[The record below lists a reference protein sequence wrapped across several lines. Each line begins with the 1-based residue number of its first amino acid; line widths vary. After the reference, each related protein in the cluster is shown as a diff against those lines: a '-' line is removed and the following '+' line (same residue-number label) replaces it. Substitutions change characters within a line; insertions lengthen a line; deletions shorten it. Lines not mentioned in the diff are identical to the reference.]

1 VKKRFNDPKH
11 LTRYNR
17 RQRKKHR
24 IGEFQEC
31 IFSVKA
37 SFNPPLTRERYDVFI
52 DEFFD
57 LADER
62 MLSIW
67 AFGGSFPLQETNGVV
82 EASYKS
88 PNLSPTEQDR
98 EVVLTWFNHHP
109 MVESVSVGELVD
121 GWYGYDEEDDNN
133 EPKSA
138 KKPDPRHYYRK
149 VRSRR

>member
-1 VKKRFNDPKH
+1 MKQYNHPAR

-37 SFNPPLTRERYDVFI
+37 SFNPPLTHEHYDVFI
-52 DEFFD
+52 DAFFD

-62 MLSIW
+62 LLSLW
-67 AFGGSFPLQETNGVV
+67 TFGGSFPLQETNGIV

-88 PNLSPTEQDR
+88 LNLSPTEQDR
-98 EVVLTWFNHHP
+98 EAVLTWFNNHP

-133 EPKSA
+133 NEPKSTQ
-138 KKPDPRHYYRK
+138 KPDTRHYYRK